1 MDFITA
7 IIVVAGV
14 AFYLWAMRAD
24 KKQQVRRDQSA
35 SQSEKDLASEEHS
48 LEATADFER
57 QARHSFEYG
66 VPDAI
71 KGQDFYI
78 YSQLA
83 KPWFEKLTAKHRY
96 DEDMLKRLRIDWL
109 EYLNALE
116 RWPTDFF
123 LSFETDDEKKGE
135 KYRRDGDLL
144 RSRAR
149 AIVNGF
155 AAAVGE
161 EAERELA
168 RVREKDRDCFNK
180 WGEIAP
186 KGKKFCIFTGELKD
200 YDGDDDEDED
210 DGLSSIDVKL
220 KCLDARN
227 CIPKFAHPE
236 TRQEALDEYRRL
248 VSDALR
254 EALEISEDADRD
266 EALRHIIDLGC
277 ELKDFTTADAIRP
290 S

>member
-1 MDFITA
+1 MDFITV
-7 IIVVAGV
+7 IIAVAGV
-14 AFYLWAMRAD
+14 AFYVWATWAD
-24 KKQQVRRDQSA
+24 KKQQARRDPFA
-35 SQSEKDLASEEHS
+35 SQWEKERASEEHS
-48 LEATADFER
+48 LKATAGFER

-116 RWPTDFF
+116 RWPTDVF
-123 LSFETDDEKKGE
+123 LSFEADDEKKSE
-135 KYRRDGDLL
+135 EYRRDGDLL

-161 EAERELA
+161 EAEHELA

-186 KGKKFCIFTGELKD
+186 KGKKFCIFTGELED
-200 YDGDDDEDED
+200 YDGDDYKDV
-210 DGLSSIDVKL
+210 SSIDVKL

-248 VSDALR
+248 FSVALR
-254 EALEISEDADRD
+254 EALQISEDADRD
-266 EALRHIIDLGC
+266 VALRHIIDLSC
-277 ELKDFTTADAIRP
+277 ELKDFTTTYVIRP

>member
-1 MDFITA
+1 MDFITV
-7 IIVVAGV
+7 IIAVAGV
-14 AFYLWAMRAD
+14 AFYVWATWAD
-24 KKQQVRRDQSA
+24 KKQQARRDPFA
-35 SQSEKDLASEEHS
+35 SQWEKERASEEHS
-48 LEATADFER
+48 LKATAGFER

-135 KYRRDGDLL
+135 EYRRDGDLL

-149 AIVNGF
+149 VIENGF
-155 AAAVGE
+155 AAAIGE
-161 EAERELA
+161 DAEHELA

-180 WGEIAP
+180 WGQIAP
-186 KGKKFCIFTGELKD
+186 KGKKFCIFTGELED
-200 YDGDDDEDED
+200 YDGDNDED
-210 DGLSSIDVKL
+210 DGVSSIDVKL

-254 EALEISEDADRD
+254 EALEISEDVDRD
-266 EALRHIIDLGC
+266 VALRHIIDLSC

-290 S
+290 C